1 MSQQNLSS
9 FIWSVADLLRGDY
22 KLYPVKWN
30 DTTDGDQVSYAR
42 TLAQKTME
50 SSLLQKQA
58 QNNTKEQFSNSP
70 DLTKEIISAIIDSM
84 DAQEELS
91 KRALNSVEIQTGLK
105 RILLGKLDLYE
116 SLRSRAGDTA

>member
-1 MSQQNLSS
+1 
-9 FIWSVADLLRGDY
+9 
-22 KLYPVKWN
+22 
-30 DTTDGDQVSYAR
+30 
-42 TLAQKTME
+42 ME